1 MKCDKDTEMTRIPL
15 FFEYAL
21 KEVTRRKSRALLS
34 ILGVIFSIALLVG
47 VLGVSQSIEQSALQP
62 MESAG
67 ADMLVQLHGEPCAF
81 DTIKLPSNLNAMPA
95 EAFNN
100 LDNNGEISAIAGVL
114 EFLSFKDGHP
124 TIITGLDPDI
134 TDIGPIK
141 PTEKK
146 GECCEI
152 VEGRYLQNTDTYTAV
167 VDKEFAIL
175 EGFNVGSKIDI
186 GGKDFEIVGII
197 NTGRTARI
205 AGAQVFIPINTAK
218 QIVNKGD
225 IFTTV
230 FLKLSSQAD
239 PKAVEEKIKT
249 AVGENVTITTSADF
263 LATVAGMSAMTK
275 TMATGIS
282 LIVIILVTLFVIKS
296 SLAAIYERKNEIG
309 VMKAVGW
316 RDMDVVKLITIEN
329 VIQSLIGGIIGCFAG
344 YIITYLFVMN
354 SNFAI
359 PEAITSYPACAAS
372 TLATDLT
379 VTVGFSP
386 YLILIGMSAAII
398 LGLLAGYAGA
408 RRISSLLPSEA
419 LRQL

>member
-1 MKCDKDTEMTRIPL
+1 VKKINHIINSL

-34 ILGVIFSIALLVG
+34 IVGVIFSIALLVG

-62 MESAG
+62 MKSAG

-81 DTIKLPSNLNAMPA
+81 ETVKLPTNLNPMQA

-100 LDNNGEISAIAGVL
+100 LGANGEISAIAGVL

-141 PTEKK
+141 PTYKR

-152 VEGRYLQNTDTYTAV
+152 VEGRYLQNTDTYAAV

-186 GGKDFEIVGII
+186 GGKDFEVVGII

-218 QIVNKGD
+218 QIVDKGD

-296 SLAAIYERKNEIG
+296 SLAAVYERKNEIG

-379 VTVGFSP
+379 VTVVFSP
-386 YLILIGMSAAII
+386 YLILIGMSVAII

>member
-1 MKCDKDTEMTRIPL
+1 MSISL

-21 KEVTRRKSRALLS
+21 KELTRRKSRALLS
-34 ILGVIFSIALLVG
+34 ILGIMFSVALLVG
-47 VLGVSQSIEQSALQP
+47 VLAVSQSVEQSAMQP
-62 MESAG
+62 MKSAG

-81 DTIKLPSNLNAMPA
+81 NTVKLPSNLNPLPA

-100 LDNNGEISAIAGVL
+100 LGGNGDIPAMAGVL

-124 TIITGLDPDI
+124 TIITGLNPDI

-141 PTEKK
+141 PNYEK

-152 VEGRYLQNTDTYTAV
+152 IEGRYLQNTDTYTAV
-167 VDKEFAIL
+167 VDKEFAVS
-175 EGFNVGSKIDI
+175 EGLKVGSKIDI
-186 GGKDFEIVGII
+186 GGKDFEVVGII

-205 AGAQVFIPINTAK
+205 AGAQVFIPINTAQ
-218 QIVNKGD
+218 QIVNKGN
-225 IFTTV
+225 IYTTV
-230 FLKLSSQAD
+230 FLKLSSQVD

-249 AVGENVTITTSADF
+249 AVSEDVTITTSADF

-282 LIVIILVTLFVIKS
+282 LIVIFLVTLFVIKS
-296 SLAAIYERKNEIG
+296 SLASVYERKGEIG
-309 VMKAVGW
+309 IMKAVGW
-316 RDMDVVKLITIEN
+316 RDKDVVKLITIEN
-329 VIQSLIGGIIGCFAG
+329 IIQSLIGGVIGCFIA

-379 VTVGFSP
+379 VTVVFSP
-386 YLILIGMSAAII
+386 YLILIGISVAVI
-398 LGLLAGYAGA
+398 LGILAGYAGSK
-408 RRISSLLPSEA
+408 RISLLLPNEA
-419 LRQL
+419 LREL

>member
-1 MKCDKDTEMTRIPL
+1 MKKKLKISIPL

-21 KEVTRRKSRALLS
+21 KELMRRKSRALLS
-34 ILGVIFSIALLVG
+34 ILGIMFSVALLVG
-47 VLGVSQSIEQSALQP
+47 VLGVSQSVEQTALQP
-62 MESAG
+62 MKSAG

-81 DTIKLPSNLNAMPA
+81 DTVKLPTNLNAMPA
-95 EAFNN
+95 EAFDN
-100 LDNNGEISAIAGVL
+100 LGANGEISAIAGVL
-114 EFLSFKDGHP
+114 EFLSFKDGVP
-124 TIITGLDPDI
+124 TIITGLNPDI

-141 PTEKK
+141 PTYEK

-167 VDKEFAIL
+167 VGKEFAASEDL
-175 EGFNVGSKIDI
+175 NVGSRIDI
-186 GGKDFEIVGII
+186 GGKDFEVVGII

-205 AGAQVFIPINTAK
+205 AGAQVFIPINTA
-218 QIVNKGD
+218 QQVVNKGS

-230 FLKLSSQAD
+230 FIQLSSQAR
-239 PKAVEEKIKT
+239 PNPIEEKIKT

-263 LATVAGMSAMTK
+263 LATVAGMSAMTE
-275 TMATGIS
+275 TMSTGIS

-296 SLAAIYERKNEIG
+296 SLAAAYERKNEIG
-309 VMKAVGW
+309 IMKAVGW
-316 RDMDVVKLITIEN
+316 RDMHVVKLITIEN
-329 VIQSLIGGIIGCFAG
+329 VTQSLIGGIIGCFIG
-344 YIITYLFVMN
+344 YVITYLFVMN

-372 TLATDLT
+372 TLPTDLT
-379 VTVGFSP
+379 VTVAFSP
-386 YLILIGMSAAII
+386 YLILIGMSVAII

-408 RRISSLLPSEA
+408 KKISSLLPSEA

>member
-1 MKCDKDTEMTRIPL
+1 MSISL

-21 KEVTRRKSRALLS
+21 KELTRRKSRALLS
-34 ILGVIFSIALLVG
+34 ILGIMFSVALLVG
-47 VLGVSQSIEQSALQP
+47 VLAVSQSVEQSAMQP
-62 MESAG
+62 MKSAG

-81 DTIKLPSNLNAMPA
+81 DTVKLPTNLNAMPA
-95 EAFNN
+95 EAFDS
-100 LDNNGEISAIAGVL
+100 LGDNGEVSAMAGVL

-124 TIITGLDPDI
+124 TIITGLNPDI

-141 PTEKK
+141 PNYEK

-152 VEGRYLQNTDTYTAV
+152 IEGRYLQNTDTYTAV
-167 VDKEFAIL
+167 VDKEFAASEDL
-175 EGFNVGSKIDI
+175 KVGSKIEI
-186 GGKDFEIVGII
+186 GGKDFEVVGVI

-205 AGAQVFIPINTAK
+205 AGAQVFVPINTAQ
-218 QIVNKGD
+218 QIVNKGN
-225 IFTTV
+225 IYTTA

-282 LIVIILVTLFVIKS
+282 LIVIFLVTLFVIKS
-296 SLAAIYERKNEIG
+296 SLASVYERKGEIG

-316 RDMDVVKLITIEN
+316 RDRDVVKLITIEN
-329 VIQSLIGGIIGCFAG
+329 IIQSLIGGIIGCFLA

-359 PEAITSYPACAAS
+359 PAAIASYPACAAS
-372 TLATDLT
+372 TLSTDLT
-379 VTVGFSP
+379 VNVVFSP
-386 YLILIGMSAAII
+386 YLILIGISVAVI
-398 LGLLAGYAGA
+398 LGILAGYAGSK
-408 RRISSLLPSEA
+408 RISSLLPNEA